1 MTFEL
6 SEKQADLVVFGADSR
21 TYGAPSRFIASVCSS
36 AFTVIEKAPFILF
49 PAASA
54 AFFSTIEVQ
63 TGARQMGLMGM
74 TALEKGESRQR
85 AQSSEAATGYSR
97 RRIQP
102 DDQRLG

>member
-1 MTFEL
+1 
-6 SEKQADLVVFGADSR
+6 
-21 TYGAPSRFIASVCSS
+21 
-36 AFTVIEKAPFILF
+36 
-49 PAASA
+49 
-54 AFFSTIEVQ
+54 
-63 TGARQMGLMGM
+63 MGLMGM